1 LNSVFDL
8 KTFFHRPNAWGP
20 RVQSCTSRLT
30 SSLRSR
36 KRAWRSVAIKICSGC
51 ARCQRTARSAQ
62 GAFLASETSPCLS
75 RLHGGRSR
83 MELALRRLRF
93 LLLWGLRLTPHQLHR
108 SSARSEP
115 AYALSTAA
123 VALALVCRTYLVAR
137 TAPCLCFFF
146 LILGYTGFIR
156 EDPFNLQS
164 LRATVHLRL
173 HRQSCLNLHFH
184 RSSARSTPA
193 CTFSIAVVA
202 PALRVCVVL
211 FCRKSFPARTAPCL
225 SMFASVHLRRYLQN
239 RPHLHLHL
247 HPHLYIQQ
255 HRQMSRQ

>member
-1 LNSVFDL
+1 MREAGEPEAPSPVPLPSPR
-8 KTFFHRPNAWGP
+8 HRISQRSISP
-20 RVQSCTSRLT
+20 SS
-30 SSLRSR
+30 SSL
-36 KRAWRSVAIKICSGC
+36 G
-51 ARCQRTARSAQ
+51 
-62 GAFLASETSPCLS
+62 
-75 RLHGGRSR
+75 
-83 MELALRRLRF
+83 LRRDDADLVPSPATLAAGGPGRVPVPA
-93 LLLWGLRLTPHQLHR
+93 RLPCAAALCRTLAEG
-108 SSARSEP
+108 SARP
-115 AYALSTAA
+115 RQHLCGVIGCGPA
-123 VALALVCRTYLVAR
+123 VAPVLVCRKSLAAR
-137 TAPCLCFFF
+137 TAPCLC
-146 LILGYTGFIR
+146 
-156 EDPFNLQS
+156 
-164 LRATVHLRL
+164 LRATVQLRL

-255 HRQMSRQ
+255 HCQMSRQ

>member
-51 ARCQRTARSAQ
+51 ARCQRTARRAQ

-108 SSARSEP
+108 SSAKSKP

-137 TAPCLCFFF
+137 TAPCLC
-146 LILGYTGFIR
+146 
-156 EDPFNLQS
+156 

>member
-1 LNSVFDL
+1 MALCSDQDL
-8 KTFFHRPNAWGP
+8 QWLRALPANCQERP
-20 RVQSCTSRLT
+20 R
-30 SSLRSR
+30 SLFGERN
-36 KRAWRSVAIKICSGC
+36 V
-51 ARCQRTARSAQ
+51 TLP
-62 GAFLASETSPCLS
+62 LAPPP
-75 RLHGGRSR
+75 R

-137 TAPCLCFFF
+137 TAPCLC
-146 LILGYTGFIR
+146 
-156 EDPFNLQS
+156 

>member
-1 LNSVFDL
+1 M
-8 KTFFHRPNAWGP
+8 
-20 RVQSCTSRLT
+20 
-30 SSLRSR
+30 
-36 KRAWRSVAIKICSGC
+36 
-51 ARCQRTARSAQ
+51 
-62 GAFLASETSPCLS
+62 ASETSPCLS

-93 LLLWGLRLTPHQLHR
+93 LLLWGLRLTPHQLHM

-137 TAPCLCFFF
+137 TAPCLC
-146 LILGYTGFIR
+146 
-156 EDPFNLQS
+156 
-164 LRATVHLRL
+164 LRATVQLRL

-211 FCRKSFPARTAPCL
+211 FCREIFSGSDGTVSVDVRECPPSAVSAESSSSAPASASAPIHTATPPDE
-225 SMFASVHLRRYLQN
+225 SPVAAAVPVPIVRRKPNTHVHLTGGKRR
-239 RPHLHLHL
+239 
-247 HPHLYIQQ
+247 
-255 HRQMSRQ
+255 

>member
-1 LNSVFDL
+1 MNSVFGL

-108 SSARSEP
+108 SSAEANQHTHCP
-115 AYALSTAA
+115 LQLLWCAGHILLLGLL
-123 VALALVCRTYLVAR
+123 LAFACV
-137 TAPCLCFFF
+137 
-146 LILGYTGFIR
+146 
-156 EDPFNLQS
+156 
-164 LRATVHLRL
+164 RL
-173 HRQSCLNLHFH
+173 FDCIGR
-184 RSSARSTPA
+184 
-193 CTFSIAVVA
+193 VV
-202 PALRVCVVL
+202 
-211 FCRKSFPARTAPCL
+211 
-225 SMFASVHLRRYLQN
+225 
-239 RPHLHLHL
+239 
-247 HPHLYIQQ
+247 
-255 HRQMSRQ
+255 